1 MSKRIIIVGG
11 VAGGA
16 SCAARLRRLDETA
29 EILLF
34 ERGEYISFANCGLP
48 YYIGGV
54 IPKRENLLV
63 QSEETMSKWFN
74 LQIFSQT
81 EVLSIAKDEK
91 TVEVKDLRTGESRT
105 EKYDT
110 LILSPGA
117 APIVPPLPGI
127 EEAKGRLFT
136 LRNIA
141 DVDAIKSFIDT
152 QAPKRV
158 AVVGGGF
165 IGMEM
170 VENLRHLQLEVH
182 VVEATPQVMAPFD
195 PEMVSL
201 IHAELQKNNVNLHLG
216 TALERFENE
225 GRHLLL
231 SDGTSLDVDCTILA
245 IGVRPEN
252 SLIKNAGIAV
262 GERGGILVDDQFKV
276 IGAEDIYA
284 IGDAIQ
290 VRDLIFQEPAQIPL
304 AGPANRQGR
313 MLADILSGKDKHYKG
328 TLGSSIVRV
337 FSLTAAST
345 GKNEKQLKA
354 MEVPYLSMHL
364 YPANHAMYYPNGAQ
378 MSLKVLYAPED
389 GKIYGAQAIGAGNGI
404 DKTIDIIATA
414 IHAGLSVF
422 ELADLE
428 LCYAPPF
435 STAKA
440 PVNFAGYIAENTANG
455 EKYFDDILKIDEMA
469 DDNIYILNVSTKK
482 EHEKDHLPNALNIPL
497 HELRDHLDELPKDQ
511 PIYVHCFIG
520 LRGHIASRILQ
531 NNGFDAINIAGG
543 LKLYQQSKA

>member
-1 MSKRIIIVGG
+1 
-11 VAGGA
+11 
-16 SCAARLRRLDETA
+16 
-29 EILLF
+29 
-34 ERGEYISFANCGLP
+34 
-48 YYIGGV
+48 
-54 IPKRENLLV
+54 
-63 QSEETMSKWFN
+63 
-74 LQIFSQT
+74 
-81 EVLSIAKDEK
+81 
-91 TVEVKDLRTGESRT
+91 
-105 EKYDT
+105 
-110 LILSPGA
+110 
-117 APIVPPLPGI
+117 
-127 EEAKGRLFT
+127 
-136 LRNIA
+136 
-141 DVDAIKSFIDT
+141 
-152 QAPKRV
+152 
-158 AVVGGGF
+158 
-165 IGMEM
+165 
-170 VENLRHLQLEVH
+170 
-182 VVEATPQVMAPFD
+182 
-195 PEMVSL
+195 
-201 IHAELQKNNVNLHLG
+201 
-216 TALERFENE
+216 
-225 GRHLLL
+225 
-231 SDGTSLDVDCTILA
+231 
-245 IGVRPEN
+245 
-252 SLIKNAGIAV
+252 
-262 GERGGILVDDQFKV
+262 
-276 IGAEDIYA
+276 
-284 IGDAIQ
+284 
-290 VRDLIFQEPAQIPL
+290 
-304 AGPANRQGR
+304 
-313 MLADILSGKDKHYKG
+313 
-328 TLGSSIVRV
+328 
-337 FSLTAAST
+337 
-345 GKNEKQLKA
+345 

-531 NNGFDAINIAGG
+531 NNGFDAINVAGG